1 MANQAEMKHLLC
13 IWAQALKYRNMNR
26 NLKLQDIQD
35 KKQER
40 NIMRIGVNEE
50 MKQDMNE
57 TQLNSTKPVTHKR
70 YPLDHMFV
78 V

>member
-13 IWAQALKYRNMNR
+13 IWAQTLKYRNINR

-57 TQLNSTKPVTHKR
+57 TQLNSTKPVTHES